1 MLLRSPLPAPAV
13 PRAPLQHLVLRR
25 AKDLPDKTA
34 LIDLG
39 TGRHLTYHG
48 LEAAVRRV
56 AGNLAA
62 RGFRK
67 GEVFAL
73 ATPNCAEFVLA
84 FHGAGLLG
92 GIVTTLNPA
101 YTAEEMAAQ
110 LADSGATRLLAHPAI
125 SEKAREAARLA
136 NLAELYST
144 REEPGF
150 ISFAELEDDGP
161 PPPEVDLD
169 PHAHLMALPYSSGT
183 TGLPK
188 GVMLTHANLAANVLQ
203 NVACGLTERDVL
215 LGVLPLFHIFGLN
228 VLMNT
233 GLSIGAT
240 LVLMPRFD
248 LEEFLGAIQMHRAT
262 YAFVVPPILLAL
274 AKHPL
279 VAKYDLSSLDRL
291 LSGAAPLGAGLAH
304 EVEARLGCRVMQGY
318 GLTETSPVALVSALD
333 GSMPKDSAGV
343 PVAGTEA
350 RIMDLETGAE
360 AAPGARGEL
369 WIRGPQV
376 MKGYLNRPEDTAHV
390 LDADGWF
397 HTGDIA
403 RADEAGRIYV
413 VDRLKELIKV
423 KGMQVAPAELEAV
436 LLTHPAVADA
446 AVIPIPDE
454 KAGERPKAFVVL
466 KAGQYAAGDALIA
479 HAAERT
485 APHKR
490 IVEVAFVATIPKSPS
505 GKILRRLLVE
515 EERARRTWP
524 PAPEGGGA

>member
-1 MLLRSPLPAPAV
+1 MHLRSPLPAPELT
-13 PRAPLQHLVLRR
+13 APSLQHLVLRR

-39 TGRHLTYHG
+39 TGRHLSFHG
-48 LEAAVRRV
+48 LDAAVRRV

-62 RGFRK
+62 RGLRK
-67 GEVFAL
+67 GDVFAL

-84 FHGAGLLG
+84 FHAVGLLG
-92 GIVTTLNPA
+92 GVVTTLNPA

-110 LADSGATRLLAHPAI
+110 LADAGATRLLAHPAI
-125 SEKAREAARLA
+125 TEKVREAARLA

-144 REEPGF
+144 HGEPGF
-150 ISFAELEDDGP
+150 IPFAELEAEGP
-161 PPPEVDLD
+161 PPPRVALDLHQD
-169 PHAHLMALPYSSGT
+169 LMALPYSSGT

-188 GVMLTHANLAANVLQ
+188 GVMLTHANLASNVLQ

-215 LGVLPLFHIFGLN
+215 LGVLPLFHIFGMN

-233 GLSIGAT
+233 GLGIGAT

-248 LEEFLGAIQMHRAT
+248 LEDFLGAIQMHRAT

-279 VAKYDLSSLDRL
+279 VAKYDLSSLQRL
-291 LSGAAPLGAGLAH
+291 LSGAAPLGEGLAK

-350 RIMDLETGAE
+350 RIVDLETGADVGS
-360 AAPGARGEL
+360 GAKGEL

-376 MKGYLNRPEDTAHV
+376 MKGYLNRPEATAAV
-390 LDADGWF
+390 LDAEGWF

-403 RADEAGRIYV
+403 RADEAGRVYV

-423 KGMQVAPAELEAV
+423 KGMQVAPAELEAI

-466 KAGQYAAGDALIA
+466 KAGQRAEDDALVA
-479 HAAERT
+479 YAAERS

-490 IVEVAFVATIPKSPS
+490 IAEVEFVATIPKSPS

-515 EERARRTWP
+515 EERARRTWQ
-524 PAPEGGGA
+524 PEPGEGI